1 MPKKRD
7 ISMLKVN
14 KQKFLIAIGNAGK
27 TLQELSEES
36 KVGYSTICQMR
47 RGLYMKPWK
56 LGKVCKALGVRVED
70 VVELEESEGDTY
82 GRLSCKA
89 QAGHTLADPAPDQK
103 SGE

>member
-1 MPKKRD
+1 MPRKRD
-7 ISMLKVN
+7 ITMLKVN

-56 LGKVCKALGVRVED
+56 IGKVCKSLGVKVED
-70 VVELEESEGDTY
+70 VVEFEESEGDTY
-82 GRLSCKA
+82 GISSREA
-89 QAGHTLADPAPDQK
+89 
-103 SGE
+103 